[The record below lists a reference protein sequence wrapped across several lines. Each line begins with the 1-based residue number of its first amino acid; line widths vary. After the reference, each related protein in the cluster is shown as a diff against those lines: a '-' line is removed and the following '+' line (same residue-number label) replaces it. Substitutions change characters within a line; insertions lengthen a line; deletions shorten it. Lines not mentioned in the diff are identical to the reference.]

1 MDGSRGYIRKI
12 SVRMIVIR
20 LAAVYILYQGLR
32 KEIIC
37 ISVGE
42 REGELLDPVSQIGDG
57 SDKRGRPGEEAVD
70 GSW

>member
-20 LAAVYILYQGLR
+20 LAAIYILYQGLR

-37 ISVGE
+37 ISAG
-42 REGELLDPVSQIGDG
+42 
-57 SDKRGRPGEEAVD
+57 
-70 GSW
+70 W